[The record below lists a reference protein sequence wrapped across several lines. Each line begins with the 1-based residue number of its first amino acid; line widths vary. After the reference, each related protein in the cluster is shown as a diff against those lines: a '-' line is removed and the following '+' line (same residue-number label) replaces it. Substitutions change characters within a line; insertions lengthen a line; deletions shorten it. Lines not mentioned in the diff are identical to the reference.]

1 MKVEEDG
8 EDSAPSHE
16 EIQKLMKKDGRNH
29 GGDEGF
35 DEGMEWNDED
45 GGVIER
51 GNVLFAREQ
60 VGAEVAVVFL
70 FGGFRRSV
78 ARGK

>member
-16 EIQKLMKKDGRNH
+16 EIQELMKKDGRNH

-45 GGVIER
+45 GGLGMVEYER
-51 GNVLFAREQ
+51 EERIF
-60 VGAEVAVVFL
+60 VF
-70 FGGFRRSV
+70 GSV
-78 ARGK
+78 WIKEYRTN

>member
-8 EDSAPSHE
+8 EDSATHG
-16 EIQKLMKKDGRNH
+16 EIQELMKKDGRNH

-45 GGVIER
+45 GGLGMVEYER
-51 GNVLFAREQ
+51 EERIFVPRSFKNVLEFSI
-60 VGAEVAVVFL
+60 
-70 FGGFRRSV
+70 FGFPLT
-78 ARGK
+78 